1 MITDAILM
9 FIYDCIS
16 GLIDMMPVPSFS
28 LPEAS
33 FEVLSSTF
41 ACLGYLLPMPVIVP
55 IFAYIVAREYFRL
68 VYSIWLL
75 IKSYIPTI
83 SGS

>member
-16 GLIDMMPVPSFS
+16 GFIDMIPIPSFE

-41 ACLGYLLPMPVIVP
+41 ACLGYLLPMHIIGP
-55 IFAYIVAREYFRL
+55 ILVYIVAREYFRL
-68 VYSIWLL
+68 VYSVWLL

>member
-16 GLIDMMPVPSFS
+16 GLIDMIPIPSFE

-33 FEVLSSTF
+33 FEILNSTF
-41 ACLGYLLPMPVIVP
+41 ACLGYLLPMYIIGP
-55 IFAYIVAREYFRL
+55 IMAYIVAREYFRL
-68 VYSIWLL
+68 VYSVWLL